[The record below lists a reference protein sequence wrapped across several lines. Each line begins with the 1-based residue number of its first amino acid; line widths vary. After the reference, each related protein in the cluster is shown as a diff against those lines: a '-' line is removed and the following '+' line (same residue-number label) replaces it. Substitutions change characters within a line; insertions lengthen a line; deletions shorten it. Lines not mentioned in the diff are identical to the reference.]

1 MAFEY
6 YAYTPS
12 KAIAI
17 IACLIFVAIT
27 SLHLWQLFRTR
38 TWFFIPFVLGGLFE
52 VIGFAARAKSASQHP
67 NYTLIPY
74 IMQSLFLLLAPT
86 LFAASIYME
95 LGRILDLTD
104 GDSRSPVRRKWLT
117 KVFVL
122 GDTLSFLTQS
132 GGGGMLAGGSSFGNK
147 IIIGGLFVQLLF
159 FGLFLTSSVIFHK
172 RMRKNP
178 TTKVLTLPLPWVKHV
193 RALYIGSVMIL
204 VRSVYRLIEYIQGG
218 TSGYI
223 VEHEYLLY
231 ALDALLMFLVMLVFF
246 WVHPS
251 EIRALLR
258 GGNAMTGWK
267 PLRVLANL
275 QSTPM
280 V

>member
-1 MAFEY
+1 
-6 YAYTPS
+6 
-12 KAIAI
+12 
-17 IACLIFVAIT
+17 
-27 SLHLWQLFRTR
+27 
-38 TWFFIPFVLGGLFE
+38 
-52 VIGFAARAKSASQHP
+52 
-67 NYTLIPY
+67 
-74 IMQSLFLLLAPT
+74 
-86 LFAASIYME
+86 
-95 LGRILDLTD
+95 
-104 GDSRSPVRRKWLT
+104 
-117 KVFVL
+117 
-122 GDTLSFLTQS
+122 
-132 GGGGMLAGGSSFGNK
+132 MLAGGSSFGNK